1 MDRGG
6 AAGLEIQMEGDEDDD
21 IDEKAL
27 EEMSDEDKLML
38 EQQFEH
44 LYKNDPRLKEALNA
58 EPSELP
64 LLTKYQVILQYQR
77 VNDSGTEGQK
87 EEEEPSAEAGFGA
100 NGDENYEV
108 ITYEGKQY
116 RHVEIEGKE
125 EDYLMD
131 VEGNIYDMNL

>member
-27 EEMSDEDKLML
+27 EDMSDEDKLML

-87 EEEEPSAEAGFGA
+87 EEQEPEELPQRHMFKNQRQCYKPQAERPRRVLRHRSA
-100 NGDENYEV
+100 
-108 ITYEGKQY
+108 
-116 RHVEIEGKE
+116 
-125 EDYLMD
+125 
-131 VEGNIYDMNL
+131 

>member
-87 EEEEPSAEAGFGA
+87 EEEPSAEAGFGA